1 MSVLLNARPQEQETY
16 DPLADAEA
24 FEMDDDPLA
33 GEDEEQDP
41 LGGNDGDDTR
51 ERDSL
56 INSRASTTTA
66 LSTAS
71 LDEDETMGSSMHDGQ
86 DDEEDPLGGGD
97 DRRADDDEVD
107 PFGDFESEPRPP
119 QSGGSSMLDDSEG
132 NGGLGGDDEDEDDP
146 FGPPTRDADRTAEG
160 PSPLER
166 LASRLSHEEDASMS
180 DSRTDFDSL
189 FPSLSTGPSS
199 SSAQASSAGP
209 PIVARSFNGRR
220 VTFSRKV
227 KRVPETKLA
236 SSSRLDCSKLLAVP
250 IHRMMDS
257 LATTASLTRS
267 ITLPVRNQYQRLTTA
282 IFTHSTSR
290 ASQVTEHGGPATPIC
305 KDMWV
310 DKYRPKRF
318 TDLVGDESVHRAAL
332 SWLKEW
338 DQCVFKKRP
347 NANNKR
353 KREARAGGDSN
364 QNEGQTRPPD
374 EWGRPQEKILLLSG
388 PPGLGKTTLAHVVA
402 AQAGYNVLEI
412 NASDARTGNIIDERI
427 KPALE
432 TGQGLGKKKPV
443 LVVVDEVDGA
453 TGENSTSFVAK
464 LIQLT
469 IDGKRKKLKPG
480 EKRNPKEK
488 QPLLRPI
495 ICICNDLWASS
506 ILRLRSIA
514 RIVQFRPPVPT
525 QLVKRLREICDIEGL
540 KAESRALTLL
550 ANVAKSDFRGCLN
563 TLQMIHTRR
572 QEVTE
577 VVVRNATVGMKESET
592 TTQAVWNDIFLPL
605 PKKRIK
611 DMGMTDEECNKYVN
625 RLARMV
631 EASGTMDK
639 VMTGCF
645 AHYASLHHA
654 DPSWKRYLKAQKWL
668 TTFDLF
674 SSTMRTEQEYAVLQY
689 MPYMIVPMHH
699 IFVDSGNPKVG
710 NPRADWECH
719 VKAKACEEIYKSLS
733 GCVVADHGRHTASFR
748 HLLTKEVVVAEFAPL
763 LNRIISPPLRP
774 VNSQVIKPQEQ
785 AMLKK
790 LVHVMVSLELRF
802 VQERNEDGQL
812 MYRLDPPVDV
822 CITYDGKRAS
832 DIPPPRY
839 AVRHMVAAAI
849 EDEYA
854 ARQLD
859 AVEKSQ
865 GRKVSS
871 FFGRQKA
878 VAPDPEEDP
887 EAPHET
893 GDGPQDEGQLGRR
906 EAPEAA
912 SKKADLK
919 VQEAEKEPVDFF
931 GRPIKRKQPEPVK
944 DAPVPAPPQKKVK
957 VAYKYNEGA
966 SAAVRKPIK
975 MHALL

>member
-1 MSVLLNARPQEQETY
+1 
-16 DPLADAEA
+16 
-24 FEMDDDPLA
+24 
-33 GEDEEQDP
+33 
-41 LGGNDGDDTR
+41 
-51 ERDSL
+51 
-56 INSRASTTTA
+56 
-66 LSTAS
+66 
-71 LDEDETMGSSMHDGQ
+71 
-86 DDEEDPLGGGD
+86 
-97 DRRADDDEVD
+97 
-107 PFGDFESEPRPP
+107 
-119 QSGGSSMLDDSEG
+119 
-132 NGGLGGDDEDEDDP
+132 
-146 FGPPTRDADRTAEG
+146 
-160 PSPLER
+160 
-166 LASRLSHEEDASMS
+166 
-180 DSRTDFDSL
+180 
-189 FPSLSTGPSS
+189 
-199 SSAQASSAGP
+199 
-209 PIVARSFNGRR
+209 
-220 VTFSRKV
+220 
-227 KRVPETKLA
+227 
-236 SSSRLDCSKLLAVP
+236 
-250 IHRMMDS
+250 
-257 LATTASLTRS
+257 
-267 ITLPVRNQYQRLTTA
+267 
-282 IFTHSTSR
+282 
-290 ASQVTEHGGPATPIC
+290 
-305 KDMWV
+305 MWV

-332 SWLKEW
+332 AWLKEW

-347 NANNKR
+347 NAGSKR
-353 KREARAGGDSN
+353 KRDARAGEDS
-364 QNEGQTRPPD
+364 QNDGFTRPPD
-374 EWGRPQEKILLLSG
+374 EWGRPHEKILLLSG

-402 AQAGYNVLEI
+402 AQAGYSVLEI

-427 KPALE
+427 KPTLE
-432 TGQGLGKKKPV
+432 AGQCLNKKKPV
-443 LVVVDEVDGA
+443 LIVVDEVDGA

-469 IDGKRKKLKPG
+469 IDGKRKRLKPG

-506 ILRLRSIA
+506 ISKLRSIA
-514 RIVQFRPPVPT
+514 RIVQFRVPVPT
-525 QLVKRLREICDIEGL
+525 QLVKRLRDICDIEGL

-577 VVVRNATVGMKESET
+577 VIVRNATVGMKEAET
-592 TTQAVWNDIFLPL
+592 TTQAVWNDIFIPL
-605 PKKRIK
+605 SKKRIK
-611 DMGMTDEECNKYVN
+611 DMGMIDEDSQKYVN

-645 AHYASLHHA
+645 AHYASLHHT
-654 DPSWKRYLKAQKWL
+654 DPSWKRYLRAQKWL

-689 MPYMIVPMHH
+689 MPYMVVPMYS
-699 IFVDSGNPKVG
+699 IFADSANPKVG

-748 HLLTKEVVVAEFAPL
+748 HLLSKEIVVAEFAPI

-774 VNSQVIKPQEQ
+774 VNSQVIRPQEK

-790 LVHVMVSLELRF
+790 LVDVMVSLELRF
-802 VQERNEDGQL
+802 VQEKSEDGQL
-812 MYRLDPPVDV
+812 MYRLDPPLDV
-822 CITYDGKRAS
+822 CITYEGKRSS

-854 ARQLD
+854 ARQAD
-859 AVEKSQ
+859 AVEKNQ

-878 VAPDPEEDP
+878 
-887 EAPHET
+887 
-893 GDGPQDEGQLGRR
+893 DEGQLGRR

-912 SKKADLK
+912 SKKAETK
-919 VQEAEKEPVDFF
+919 APETEKQPVDFF
-931 GRPIKRKQPEPVK
+931 GRPIIKRKQPEPVK
-944 DAPVPAPPQKKVK
+944 DAAVPAPPLKKVK
-957 VAYKYNEGA
+957 VTYKHNEGA